1 MIQLLVTAA
10 PVLLWLMTGFYTVFF
25 LLLLKLFQKDT
36 SHKIPLFMA
45 AITFG
50 LLYDAFVLALG
61 TLLGGDSRLLKTLSY
76 PRYILHGMLIP
87 LMLSICVEALEANKK
102 IVRAVG
108 VLTAVLMIAGAVAG
122 CKVSLKAL
130 DFAGVT
136 RFITDEATPKWA
148 GTLLNLLS
156 IVPTLILIV
165 CGIVLWKKKGKK
177 ELTLSGLLMFVFSA
191 IAPATGA
198 MEMNFLFSMFG
209 EVGMVLYF
217 WLFAKKEQI
226 EE

>member
-1 MIQLLVTAA
+1 MINLLVAAA
-10 PVLLWLMTGFYTVFF
+10 PVLLWLMVGFYTVFF
-25 LLLLKLFQKDT
+25 IALLKLFQKNT
-36 SHKIPLFMA
+36 SHKIPLMMA

-50 LLYDAFVLALG
+50 LLYDAFILALG
-61 TLLGGDSRLLKTLSY
+61 TFLGDSPLLKTLSY
-76 PRYILHGMLIP
+76 PRYILHGCLIP
-87 LMLSICVEALEANKK
+87 LMLVICVEALEANKT

-108 VLTAVLMIAGAVAG
+108 VITAVLMIAGAVAG

-136 RFITDEATPKWA
+136 RFVTDNDKSPKWA
-148 GTLLNLLS
+148 GMLLNLLS